1 MSEKVDEVVKP
12 KIEMDIR
19 KILSVLPH
27 RYPFILVDR
36 VLEIGENRIVG
47 LKNVTRNEE
56 FFNGH
61 FPALPVM
68 PGVLQI
74 EALAQVAGIYM
85 LNMPDN
91 AGKIG
96 LFASIENA
104 RFKRIVVPG
113 DQLRLE
119 IEIIK
124 LGKRLAHVK
133 GHATVEGETASEAE
147 MKFLI
152 APENMLEGSNHDQ

>member
-1 MSEKVDEVVKP
+1 MKV
-12 KIEMDIR
+12 EMDIR

-36 VLEIGENRIVG
+36 VLEITENRIIAI
-47 LKNVTRNEE
+47 KNVTRNED

-61 FPALPVM
+61 FPTMPVM

-74 EALAQVAGIYM
+74 EALAQVAGLYV
-85 LNMPDN
+85 LNKPEN

-96 LFASIENA
+96 LFAAIENA
-104 RFKRIVVPG
+104 RFKRLVVPG

-119 IEIIK
+119 VEIIK
-124 LGKRLAHVK
+124 FGKKLSHVK
-133 GHATVEGETASEAE
+133 GIATVEGEVSCEAE
-147 MKFLI
+147 MKFLL
-152 APENMLEGSNHDQ
+152 APENMVEGSDND

>member
-1 MSEKVDEVVKP
+1 M

-36 VLEIGENRIVG
+36 VLEITENRIVAI
-47 LKNVTRNEE
+47 KNVTRNED

-61 FPALPVM
+61 FPTMPVM
-68 PGVLQI
+68 PGVLQV
-74 EALAQVAGIYM
+74 EALAQVAGLYV
-85 LNMPDN
+85 LNKPEN

-96 LFASIENA
+96 LFAAIENA
-104 RFKRIVVPG
+104 RFKRLVVPG

-119 IEIIK
+119 VEIIK
-124 LGKRLAHVK
+124 FGKKLSHVK
-133 GHATVEGETASEAE
+133 GIATVEGEVSCEAE
-147 MKFLI
+147 MKFLL
-152 APENMLEGSNHDQ
+152 APENMVEGSDND

>member
-1 MSEKVDEVVKP
+1 MKV
-12 KIEMDIR
+12 EMDIL

-36 VLEIGENRIVG
+36 VLEIRENHIVA

-61 FPALPVM
+61 FPAAPIM

-74 EALAQVAGIYM
+74 EALAQVAGLYV
-85 LNMPDN
+85 LSKPENT
-91 AGKIG
+91 GKIG
-96 LFASIENA
+96 LFAAIENA
-104 RFKRIVVPG
+104 RFKRLVVPG

-119 IEIIK
+119 VEIIK
-124 LGKRLAHVK
+124 FGKKLSHVR
-133 GHATVEGETASEAE
+133 GTASVEGEISCEAE
-147 MKFLI
+147 MKFLL
-152 APENMLEGSNHDQ
+152 APENMTEGSE

>member
-1 MSEKVDEVVKP
+1 MEFQ
-12 KIEMDIR
+12 MDIR

-27 RYPFILVDR
+27 RYPFLLVDR
-36 VLEIGENRIVG
+36 VLEMKENSIVAI
-47 LKNVTRNEE
+47 KNVTRNED

-61 FPALPVM
+61 FPAMPVM

-74 EALAQVAGIYM
+74 EALAQTAGIFM
-85 LNMPDN
+85 LNKPEN

-104 RFKRIVVPG
+104 RFKRIVIPG

-119 IEIIK
+119 VEIIK
-124 LGKRLAHVK
+124 YGKRLSHVK
-133 GHATVEGETASEAE
+133 GKATVEGEIASEAE

-152 APENMLEGSNHDQ
+152 APENMTEAEAT